1 MVVDVFMI
9 GCRIQDSVIYPEFNE
24 LSPDMKKPL
33 YNTELGIYCG
43 LENIM
48 CSWGHDKYLYQ
59 ILKSEKKPNYL
70 PEEALYIVIFHDK
83 NI

>member
-1 MVVDVFMI
+1 MKI
-9 GCRIQDSVIYPEFNE
+9 IYYYQTF
-24 LSPDMKKPL
+24 
-33 YNTELGIYCG
+33 CG

-59 ILKSEKKPNYL
+59 ILKSEKNPNYL